1 MVGNLLLR
9 GMIAGLIAAVLAFG
23 FAYVYGEPEID
34 ASIAI
39 EEMKAEAEAAAN
51 PSDEPEEPELVTRA
65 TQATTGLAT
74 GLLVHGAAVGGL
86 FALVFAWAYGRVSA
100 LGARATAALL
110 AGAAFV
116 SVVLVPQL
124 KYAPNP
130 PAVGSSDTIGAR
142 TSLFFVVLIVAILAM
157 LVAVAIARRL
167 WQQSGGW
174 GASITAGLVWL
185 AVIAIAMVA
194 LPAIQEVPADF
205 PADVLW
211 RFRISSLGVH
221 AILWTVIG
229 LVFGLLAEAQL
240 ERGRTR
246 PAAALH

>member
-39 EEMKAEAEAAAN
+39 EEMKAAAEAAAN
-51 PSDEPEEPELVTRA
+51 PSDEPEEPELVSRA

-74 GLLVHGAAVGGL
+74 GLLIHGAAMGGL
-86 FALVFAWAYGRVSA
+86 FALVFAAVYGRITT

-110 AGAAFV
+110 AMAAFV

-124 KYAPNP
+124 KYAPNS
-130 PAVGSSDTIGAR
+130 PAVGSGDTIGAR
-142 TSLFFVVLIVAILAM
+142 TSLFFVMLVVAILAM
-157 LVAVAIARRL
+157 VVAVAVARRL

-174 GASITAGLVWL
+174 RAGITGGVVWL
-185 AVIAIAMVA
+185 AIIAIAMLA
-194 LPAIQEVPADF
+194 LPTIQEVPADF

-211 RFRISSLGVH
+211 RFRLSSLGVH

-229 LVFGLLAEAQL
+229 LVFGQMAEALL
-240 ERGRTR
+240 EHRAPRLAT
-246 PAAALH
+246 AAR